1 MRGRKPVPLEQ
12 RVRRGDVPPAV
23 LTHLEELAELRPN
36 DGRPAPPSSLGEAGR
51 RVWETCWAASWLT
64 AADGLLVERLAVLAD
79 TEAELVAELEQV
91 ALDRRWRQRRLLLDL
106 DAHRL
111 RILAELG
118 LTPVSRTRIA
128 HAVVEA
134 HREGQRNWATQAS

>member
-12 RVRRGDVPPAV
+12 RVLRGDLPPGV
-23 LTHLEELAELRPN
+23 LAHIEGLAELRP
-36 DGRPAPPSSLGEAGR
+36 DAERPVAPEGLGEAGR
-51 RVWETCWAASWLT
+51 RVWDTCWAASWLT

-134 HREGQRNWATQAS
+134 HREGQRAWASQAS

>member
-1 MRGRKPVPLEQ
+1 M
-12 RVRRGDVPPAV
+12 
-23 LTHLEELAELRPN
+23 
-36 DGRPAPPSSLGEAGR
+36 
-51 RVWETCWAASWLT
+51 
-64 AADGLLVERLAVLAD
+64 LAD
-79 TEAELVAELEQV
+79 TEAGLLVEMEQV

-106 DAHRL
+106 DGHRL

-134 HREGQRNWATQAS
+134 HREGQGSWANQAAS